1 VALFG
6 AGVEYALHTMVNLHL
21 AAPSSAPSARE
32 LAEFQVLPLAF
43 TRRLLTQLEK
53 AGLLRA
59 TEGIRGG
66 WELARDA
73 ESITVLDV
81 IDALHEDVA
90 LFTCSDIRKHCVL
103 WAGADA
109 PRSMTIG
116 VCSIHA
122 VMLAAEEAMR
132 TELRSTTIADLGAQ
146 LTAKSSA
153 KALQA
158 IPVWFDKQRTQRRTP
173 A

>member
-1 VALFG
+1 
-6 AGVEYALHTMVNLHL
+6 
-21 AAPSSAPSARE
+21 
-32 LAEFQVLPLAF
+32 
-43 TRRLLTQLEK
+43 LLQ
-53 AGLLRA
+53 A

-73 ESITVLDV
+73 SSITVLNV
-81 IDALHEDVA
+81 VDALHEDVA
-90 LFTCSDIRKHCVL
+90 LFTCSDIRKNCVL
-103 WAGADA
+103 WAGADG
-109 PRSMTIG
+109 PRSMTAG

-132 TELRSTTIADLGAQ
+132 AELRSTTIADLGAQ

-153 KALQA
+153 TALQA
-158 IPVWFDKQRTQRRTP
+158 IPKWFDKQRNQRRPP